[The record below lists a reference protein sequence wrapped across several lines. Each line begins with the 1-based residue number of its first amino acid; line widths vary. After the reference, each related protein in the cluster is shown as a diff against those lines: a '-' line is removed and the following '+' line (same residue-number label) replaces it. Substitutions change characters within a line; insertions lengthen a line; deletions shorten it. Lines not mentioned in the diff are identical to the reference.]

1 MLNIIYIDCI
11 LAIVSPSKP
20 HICDYSSYFVQLR
33 KECLEQALNCE
44 IKRLEHLKCKLDDAL
59 SSTIHLNSVGMLTE

>member
-1 MLNIIYIDCI
+1 MF
-11 LAIVSPSKP
+11 PSEP

-44 IKRLEHLKCKLDDAL
+44 IKRLEHLKYKLDDAL
-59 SSTIHLNSVGMLTE
+59 SSTVSLNSAGMLTE